1 MNISIQQIQENQ
13 LEECLELIHKSFA
26 TVATK
31 LNLTQENCPGHTSFM
46 PMEKLR
52 TFWSWGFL
60 MFGLFDNSQKLCGYF
75 SLSKVPDRE
84 DVFSIH
90 NLCVLPE
97 LRKNGYGTMLLD
109 FAKQK
114 SKELGAEILFVDFI
128 EEHTELKNWYIKND
142 FVHKGT
148 EKYEHLPFTV
158 GKAEYVR
165 SRHALLT
172 RP

>member
-60 MFGLFDNSQKLCGYF
+60 MYGLFNDSNSKNQDKICGF
-75 SLSKVPDRE
+75 ISLSKVPERE
-84 DVFSIH
+84 NVVSIH

-97 LRKNGYGTMLLD
+97 LRNKGYGKLLLE
-109 FAKQK
+109 FAKEK
-114 SKELGAEILFVDFI
+114 SKELSAEILFVDFI
-128 EEHTELKNWYIKND
+128 EEHTQLKNWYIKNG
-142 FVHKGT
+142 FFHTGT
-148 EKYEHLPFTV
+148 EKYNHLPFTV
-158 GKAEYVR
+158 GKAEFKI
-165 SRHALLT
+165 
-172 RP
+172 

>member
-1 MNISIQQIQENQ
+1 MKIKLIEQNQ
-13 LEECLELIHKSFA
+13 LEECLELIHVCFK
-26 TVATK
+26 TVADK
-31 LNLTQENCPGHTSFM
+31 LGFTQENCPGHTSFM
-46 PMEKLR
+46 PMEKLQR
-52 TFWSWGFL
+52 FWDWGFL
-60 MFGLFDNSQKLCGYF
+60 MFGLFDEQEKLCGYV
-75 SLSKVPDRE
+75 SLSKIPERE
-84 DVFSIH
+84 NVLSIH

-97 LRKNGYGTMLLD
+97 LRKNGYGKMLLD
-109 FAKQK
+109 FTKQK

>member
-75 SLSKVPDRE
+75 SLSKVPERE
-84 DVFSIH
+84 NVVSIH

-97 LRKNGYGTMLLD
+97 LRNKGYGKLLLD
-109 FAKQK
+109 FAKEK
-114 SKELGAEILFVDFI
+114 SKELSAEILFVDFI
-128 EEHTELKNWYIKND
+128 EEHTQLKNWYIKND
-142 FVHKGT
+142 FSHTGT
-148 EKYEHLPFTV
+148 EKYDHLPFTV
-158 GKAEYVR
+158 GKAEYK
-165 SRHALLT
+165 LDIYL
-172 RP
+172 